1 MNNRGAAGAADERVG
16 NEVVTQR
23 KRVNYIGCESNPG
36 KAMAGAT
43 G

>member
-23 KRVNYIGCESNPG
+23 KRVKRNLLYRVR
-36 KAMAGAT
+36 K
-43 G
+43 